1 MTARASVRPDVAALL
16 SAVVPGLG
24 QLYAG
29 RWRRGVAI
37 LLTILFSALAVIW
50 HGVPGWWLAP
60 AVIWMWAVWDAW
72 GVSVGLP
79 RSAIAPVMAILAM
92 SYGIG
97 WTVAQIDPGALTRNL
112 HRAGVVLGPMV
123 HPDLISPRQETQQ
136 IYVTVEVPCSADPPG
151 GNRSASGLTLTAS
164 SGCAGAGEQLPIAGS
179 GFWPGPPVEL
189 WWEDSIGER
198 ARLLRNREII
208 LAEPDAAG
216 MFAEVIVVP
225 QMRSGTGQ
233 EANLEQPLPER
244 LIAIQRRPIGGYQ
257 ITENGQRVIS
267 GIFETISLALMATT
281 LSIFGAVPLGF
292 LAARNL
298 TGAGLAGWAVYAVTR
313 TILNVLRSIEP
324 LIIAIVFVVTVGL
337 GPFAGMLA
345 IMTHSIAALG
355 KLYSEAVESIDP
367 GPIEAVWATGA
378 SWLEVVRYS
387 VVPQVMPPFVAF
399 TLYRWD
405 INVRSSIIIGF
416 VGGGGIGAWLFQWI
430 NLGDYRAVGASFV
443 AIVIVVMA
451 LDFASARVRERVI

>member
-1 MTARASVRPDVAALL
+1 MTAGGSARPAVAALL

-24 QLYAG
+24 QAYAG
-29 RWRRGVAI
+29 RRPRGVAI
-37 LLTILFSALAVIW
+37 LLCILFSAMAVAW
-50 HGVPGWWLAP
+50 YGAPGWFLAP
-60 AVIWMWAVWDAW
+60 AAMWLWAVWDAW
-72 GVSVGLP
+72 GLSVGLP
-79 RSAIAPVMAILAM
+79 RSAVVPVMAVLAM
-92 SYGIG
+92 AYGIG
-97 WTVAQIDPGALTRNL
+97 WQVAQIDPGALTRNL
-112 HRAGVVLGPMV
+112 HRAGVVLGPMIR
-123 HPDLISPRQETQQ
+123 PDLVGERQEIQQ
-136 IYVTVEVPCSADPPG
+136 IYVTVEVPCSADPPAG
-151 GNRSASGLTLTAS
+151 RRSASGLALVVSA
-164 SGCAGAGEQLPIAGS
+164 GCASVGDQLSVEAD
-179 GFWPGPPVEL
+179 GFWPGWPVEL
-189 WWEDSIGER
+189 WWEDTIGER
-198 ARLLRNREII
+198 ARLLRDGQIV
-208 LAEPDAAG
+208 LTEPDAEG
-216 MFAEVIVVP
+216 RFRQVVTVP

-233 EANLEQPLPER
+233 EANLDQPLPER

-298 TGAGLAGWAVYAVTR
+298 TASGPAGWAVYTLSR
-313 TILNVLRSIEP
+313 MILNVLRSIEP
-324 LIIAIVFVVTVGL
+324 LIIAIVFVVMVGL

-355 KLYSEAVESIDP
+355 KLYSEVVETIDP
-367 GPIEAVWATGA
+367 GPIEAVRATGA
-378 SWLEVVRYS
+378 SWFEVVRYS
-387 VVPQVMPPFVAF
+387 VVPQIMPPFVAF

-430 NLGDYRAVGASFV
+430 SIGDYRSVGASFA

-451 LDFASARVRERVI
+451 LDFASARLRDRVN